1 MEESKKDSFNKIKLV
16 VDEVSKIIIGKD
28 DSKEALIIALLA
40 GGHILIEGPPGTGKT
55 KLANA
60 FASAVGGTFKRVQ
73 LTPDLLPA
81 DITGFYM
88 YAMQSEPRFVEG
100 PLFAN
105 VVMADELNRT
115 TPRTQSA
122 LLEAMAEE
130 QVSIEGITHYLPQPF
145 MVIATQVK
153 TGGEGTY
160 SLTDVQIDRFLLKVS
175 SNYPAREEELRIITD
190 VNYLDDTDLSV
201 VIQPEEILALREEV
215 KTVHVS
221 KAISEYIIDIIA
233 ALRNDPDNSFGP
245 SPRGTISLFKCA
257 RAKAKIDGRDYVIPD
272 DVKQIAG
279 MTLGHRIVVRPEAEM
294 DGITAD
300 AVVER
305 VVSSIRVPKVE
316 A

>member
-1 MEESKKDSFNKIKLV
+1 MEESKKDLFNKIKLV
-16 VDEVSKIIIGKD
+16 VGEVSKTIVGKED
-28 DSKEALIIALLA
+28 AKEALMIALLA

-55 KLANA
+55 KLADA
-60 FASAVGGTFKRVQ
+60 FASAIGGTFKRVQ

-88 YAMQSEPRFVEG
+88 YAIQSEPRFVKG

-153 TGGEGTY
+153 TGSEGTY

-175 SNYPAREEELRIITD
+175 SNYPAREEELRIIND
-190 VNYLDDTDLSV
+190 IDYLDSTDLCV
-201 VIQPEEILALREEV
+201 VIKPEDILALREEV

-221 KAISEYIIDIIA
+221 KAISEYIIDIVDS
-233 ALRNDPDNSFGP
+233 LRKDPDNSFGP
-245 SPRGTISLFKCA
+245 SPRGAISLFKCA

-279 MTLGHRIVVRPEAEM
+279 MTLGHRIVIRPEAEM